1 MKFAIVWLL
10 TQIGR
15 VKVTVT
21 YATAL
26 VVMAVMLR
34 RLGPGSRQEVIQH
47 ASTNLHNL
55 ADGSFTTLID
65 SAFITQSEYI
75 HIWLPGLVALLA
87 LAELL
92 WRSRR
97 LVVAFAVGHVGTTL
111 IVAVGIAAAL
121 RAGLV
126 EGSIADAADVGMS
139 YGAVAVL
146 GTLTTALPR
155 RWSAAWAGGWLALA
169 AGSVLA
175 SGGDFTTIG
184 HAVALM
190 IGMTVGTRF
199 GEPSPW
205 TSTRYG
211 LLVVASAFGYLM
223 ICFGYLSLGASAAI
237 GALGA
242 VLGTAVLG
250 TALSFAR
257 RPAQTNSSALASI
270 QSDSH
275 ASGGHSS
282 NSPGISHS

>member
-1 MKFAIVWLL
+1 MTGAIVWLL
-10 TQIGR
+10 TQMGR
-15 VKVTVT
+15 LRVTMA

-34 RLGPGSRQEVIQH
+34 SLGPGGRQEAIQH

-65 SAFITQSEYI
+65 SAFITQSEYLYV
-75 HIWLPGLVALLA
+75 WLPGLVALLA

-92 WRSRR
+92 WRGRR
-97 LVVAFAVGHVGTTL
+97 LVLAFAVGHIGTTL
-111 IVAVGIAAAL
+111 IVAVGLAAAL
-121 RAGLV
+121 LAGLV
-126 EGSIADAADVGMS
+126 EGPVADAADVGMS

-146 GTLTTALPR
+146 GTLTLAVPR
-155 RWSAAWAGGWLALA
+155 RWSPAWAGGWLALA

-190 IGMTVGTRF
+190 IGMTIGTRF

-205 TSTRYG
+205 TATRCG
-211 LLVVASAFGYLM
+211 LLVVATAFGYLM
-223 ICFGYLSLGASAAI
+223 ICFGYVSLGASAAI
-237 GALGA
+237 GAIG
-242 VLGTAVLG
+242 AVLG
-250 TALSFAR
+250 TALSLAL

>member
-1 MKFAIVWLL
+1 MKVSTIWLL
-10 TQIGR
+10 TQMGR
-15 VKVTVT
+15 LKVTVAYT
-21 YATAL
+21 TAL
-26 VVMAVMLR
+26 VVMAVMLL
-34 RLGPGSRQEVIQH
+34 RLGPGGRQEAIQN

-65 SAFITQSEYI
+65 SAFITESEYI
-75 HIWLPGLVALLA
+75 YIWLPGLVALLA

-92 WRSRR
+92 WRGRR
-97 LVVAFAVGHVGTTL
+97 LVVAFAVGHIGTTL
-111 IVAVGIAAAL
+111 IVAVGIAAGL

-146 GTLTTALPR
+146 GTLTAALPR
-155 RWSAAWAGGWLALA
+155 RWSSAWAGGWLALA

-175 SGGDFTTIG
+175 SGGDFTTSG

-199 GEPSPW
+199 GAPGPW
-205 TSTRYG
+205 TATRYG
-211 LLVVASAFGYLM
+211 LLAVAAVFGYLM
-223 ICFGYLSLGASAAI
+223 IGFGYLSLSASAAI
-237 GALGA
+237 GATGA
-242 VLGTAVLG
+242 VLGA
-250 TALSFAR
+250 ALSVAL

-282 NSPGISHS
+282 SSPGISHS